1 MPVFGT
7 TNFGSGGTPDG
18 TLAFTGKAG
27 SSSNTANYSIS
38 VDCGDGGDMVVSA
51 YAQDVYGGNPQTTT
65 FTLDGQTVT
74 KKQTQT
80 DSTSECTISIGTC
93 SGVSSGTN
101 TCVVNWSASCFRCM
115 IFVWKVENVDMV
127 TMEQAVSAEAYNDTM
142 SAYQTGS
149 VVIAATGT
157 QSSTAFTGASGLTY
171 NGNEAQ
177 ESNAAGASALAAD
190 ASTSFSFTTSISGE
204 RPVIVALELSKE

>member
-18 TLAFTGKAG
+18 ALTFTGKAG
-27 SSSNTANYSIS
+27 SSNDTTDYSIS
-38 VDCGDGGDMVVSA
+38 VACGDGGDMVVSA

-65 FTLDGQTVT
+65 FTLDGQTIT
-74 KKQTQT
+74 KKATQT
-80 DSTSECTISIGTC
+80 DSSSECTISIGTC
-93 SGVSSGTN
+93 TGVSSGTN

-115 IFVWKVENVDMV
+115 IFVWKVENVDIV
-127 TMEQAVSAEAYNDTM
+127 TMEQAIDVEAYNATM
-142 SAYQTGS
+142 SAYKAGS

-157 QSSTAFTGASGLTY
+157 QSGTSFTGASGLTY
-171 NGNEAQ
+171 NGNEQQ

-190 ASTSFSFTTSISGE
+190 ANTSFSFTTSISGE
-204 RPVIVALELSKE
+204 RPVLVALELSKG